1 MYKGLLFYV
10 DLQMSMARSS
20 ISCIDLL
27 LRQVVL
33 MEITQVPGQQISNSV
48 VQTNITGSL
57 GWMEMPC
64 IWEPWPFLLISWM
77 HKVCW
82 SSAFDFI

>member
-1 MYKGLLFYV
+1 
-10 DLQMSMARSS
+10 
-20 ISCIDLL
+20 
-27 LRQVVL
+27 

-48 VQTNITGSL
+48 VQISITDSL

-64 IWEPWPFLLISWM
+64 IWEPWPFLPISWM

-82 SSAFDFI
+82 SSAFDWEDMNFI